1 MQGVNEGMDN
11 IIMLKQ
17 SRVVES
23 YKNEGL
29 GLEDIARLY
38 RMSILEV
45 EDVLVQNGIDLEATY
60 RPQVTKTKEELIRLR
75 HQGVEKLHSM
85 GCKDSDIAKIY
96 NYTEGTVKN
105 LVTRKDVDTSD
116 QIDTADSKKIAGRS
130 SYPKVYYEV
139 LLERSTRMGGGYSTS
154 WTEGQALF
162 PEEEVR
168 KAITLFKKRKTHKLF
183 RVEVFEID
191 DPPYFKTKME
201 EGEIV
206 WLAGTEEKVIKFK
219 KSGLF
224 FPYST
229 RSKSVD

>member
-1 MQGVNEGMDN
+1 
-11 IIMLKQ
+11 
-17 SRVVES
+17 
-23 YKNEGL
+23 
-29 GLEDIARLY
+29 
-38 RMSILEV
+38 
-45 EDVLVQNGIDLEATY
+45 
-60 RPQVTKTKEELIRLR
+60 
-75 HQGVEKLHSM
+75 
-85 GCKDSDIAKIY
+85 
-96 NYTEGTVKN
+96 
-105 LVTRKDVDTSD
+105 
-116 QIDTADSKKIAGRS
+116 
-130 SYPKVYYEV
+130 
-139 LLERSTRMGGGYSTS
+139 MGGGYSTS